1 MIWTLI
7 KNFISNGN
15 KSLSLLI
22 ICIIL
27 LLALFGKYEI
37 TRNKLDKQIAR
48 NEILYNTI
56 ASVKDTALVY
66 QVNWNDSV
74 KLWTAKVKEVQM
86 EKSSFEILC
95 SKQADEINKLKIKKV
110 QSVTSIITQTSDS
123 VRVPV
128 YTDSLKSL
136 HANYKD
142 QFIDIRTTIYRN
154 NKADIQYHSKD
165 SFTLINN
172 ESYKN
177 SFC

>member
-66 QVNWNDSV
+66 QVN
-74 KLWTAKVKEVQM
+74 
-86 EKSSFEILC
+86 
-95 SKQADEINKLKIKKV
+95 
-110 QSVTSIITQTSDS
+110 
-123 VRVPV
+123 
-128 YTDSLKSL
+128 
-136 HANYKD
+136 
-142 QFIDIRTTIYRN
+142 
-154 NKADIQYHSKD
+154 
-165 SFTLINN
+165 
-172 ESYKN
+172 
-177 SFC
+177 